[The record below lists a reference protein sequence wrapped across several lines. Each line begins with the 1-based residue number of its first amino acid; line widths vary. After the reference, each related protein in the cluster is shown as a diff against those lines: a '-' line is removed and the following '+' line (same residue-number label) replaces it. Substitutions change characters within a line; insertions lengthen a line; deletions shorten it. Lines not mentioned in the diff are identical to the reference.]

1 MNICKT
7 EDGYLKIDYTEGRL
21 DFTQLQKMNS
31 LSYFVPSLK
40 DRFEEN
46 AILYHRGEYISIVE
60 YVNGNVYNLE
70 SFRKLILN
78 IFEVFAKLE
87 SDGYSIEN
95 TLSSLEYVYIHPTD
109 QTIRLVYVPA
119 EQGVETR
126 KKVIKGLLKEL
137 TERIKTDG
145 AAILLGTLLELS
157 NGEEMTFAAILNRVQ
172 SMQSDTMQP
181 KERVVEKR
189 VEVPVE
195 KVIYK
200 GESCGKLTGIV
211 VVTEIVTGIVL
222 PVVVAMML
230 QELSIAVYCS
240 AGLSVCALLVYVIA
254 GVAFENKKDTSA
266 INKQEN
272 TNVVNS
278 LEAISMPVQKTKVDS
293 GSARVERKNNMPMP
307 NHQSMISNQEIPQQ
321 LSNKSISNGRESAQV
336 SRGQSLIQNNASQ
349 INASKMRETKMEKK
363 GQSTAPIFEEEFQD
377 EFGST
382 IVLGKG
388 SNLTCPYLIEEGK
401 HGLMD
406 RIFIDKPEFVLGRE
420 QEADYKV
427 PDNVVSKRHAKITKV
442 QKEYYI
448 EDLESSN
455 GTNVDGKRIT
465 ERTRLQ
471 DGSIIRLGNK
481 AFVFHE

>member
-7 EDGYLKIDYTEGRL
+7 MDGYLKIDYTEGEL
-21 DFTQLQKMNS
+21 DFRQLQKMNS

-46 AILYHRGEYISIVE
+46 AILYHRGEYIPFAE
-60 YVNGNVYNLE
+60 YINDNTYNLE

-78 IFEVFAKLE
+78 VFEVFAKLE

-95 TLSSLEYVYIHPTD
+95 TLSSLDYVYIHPAD

-126 KKVIKGLLKEL
+126 EKVIKGLLKEL
-137 TERIKTDG
+137 TERIKTNG

-157 NGEEMTFAAILNRVQ
+157 NGVEMTFTAILNRVQ
-172 SMQSDTMQP
+172 NVQSDNMQP
-181 KERVVEKR
+181 KERIVEKR

-211 VVTEIVTGIVL
+211 AVTEAVTGIVI
-222 PVVVAMML
+222 PMVVAMML

-240 AGLSVCALLVYVIA
+240 IGLSVYALLVYIIA
-254 GVAFENKKDTSA
+254 GVVFGNKKNTSA
-266 INKQEN
+266 TNIQENRKN
-272 TNVVNS
+272 TNVVNF
-278 LEAISMPVQKTKVDS
+278 LEPVSMPMQNIRVDS
-293 GSARVERKNNMPMP
+293 GSTRVERKNNMPMS
-307 NHQSMISNQEIPQQ
+307 NHQSMINNQAKSQQ
-321 LSNKSISNGRESAQV
+321 LSKKNISNGRESAQV

-349 INASKMRETKMEKK
+349 INASKVQEQKIDKK
-363 GQSTAPIFEEEFQD
+363 VQSAAPFFQEEF
-377 EFGST
+377 EGT
-382 IVLGKG
+382 IVLGKD
-388 SNLTCPYLIEEGK
+388 SNLSCAYLIEEGK
-401 HGLMD
+401 YGLMD
-406 RIFIDKPEFVLGRE
+406 RIFIDKPEFVVGRE
-420 QEADYKV
+420 QEADYTV

-455 GTNVDGKRIT
+455 GTNVDGKRII
-465 ERTRLQ
+465 ERTILQ

-481 AFVFHE
+481 TFVFHE